1 MTGALSECP
10 PSASLG
16 NGAFGSGL
24 DLTIYY
30 HVCVR
35 WVRARVDYIVMCLP
49 CDVLIRVGV
58 SYIYNVHV
66 MYSAGYFAQHALE
79 RCWTSQAQPS
89 SCYPRL
95 SDAEFGNVLQAERQT
110 FWPMQKHIGNTF
122 LLIVLVHMLV
132 FIKHLIEFA
141 WKVQYKLRGLDSCL
155 SYPILNYHAY
165 LTWS

>member
-49 CDVLIRVGV
+49 CDVLIRFRVGV

-66 MYSAGYFAQHALE
+66 IYSAGYFAQHKRE
-79 RCWTSQAQPS
+79 
-89 SCYPRL
+89 
-95 SDAEFGNVLQAERQT
+95 T
-110 FWPMQKHIGNTF
+110 FAANNPF
-122 LLIVLVHMLV
+122 LLHVVVHVLEGV
-132 FIKHLIEFA
+132 KA
-141 WKVQYKLRGLDSCL
+141 KVPSPQF
-155 SYPILNYHAY
+155 ILNFG
-165 LTWS
+165 